1 MKKLILILSLLWLTA
16 CTGIEDGDAIP
27 TVFFPTVE
35 ATPIPNTPI
44 AENPATAV
52 PPTET
57 AMPQPVTA
65 VPPTE
70 TPIPPP
76 ATPVPTEPPAQS
88 GPMRIEFAPE
98 TTSATINGTLAAGQS
113 IEYLAWAAAG
123 QWATVEISSPN
134 NVANFS
140 MVGVKD
146 GQPLKRLENERRFWD
161 GSLPLAQDYLIRV
174 HTLTEADYTLILT
187 IDPLTDLLQPIY
199 PIVDGMTGFLLGGS
213 HNGEWVTDPFVVLK
227 SLQDGERPYQL
238 YANSTFQG
246 TIIGQPPTTPFDGP
260 CGGTPGVPFPPESDL
275 SNMVALAVGWEAAP
289 RQPQLLPLDTDIY
302 QQAVAEFL
310 QTQGIANPEVHLTSL
325 QKIDLEGDGLDE
337 VLITATHLTGLGN
350 GLPTANAGDY
360 SLVLLRK
367 IVHGTLVTIPLE
379 VRLFPEAVELADP
392 VQYNV
397 LGILDLNGDGT
408 LEIVL
413 EGSYYEGRFVTVY
426 ESVPQ
431 AVQAVLT
438 AGCRL

>member
-1 MKKLILILSLLWLTA
+1 MNKLILFLPLLWLSA
-16 CTGIEDGDAIP
+16 CTVPIIEDGDAMP
-27 TVFFPTVE
+27 TVFFPTEE
-35 ATPIPNTPI
+35 ATPVPSTPI
-44 AENPATAV
+44 AENPTTAV

-57 AMPQPVTA
+57 ETAM
-65 VPPTE
+65 
-70 TPIPPP
+70 PPP

-88 GPMRIEFAPE
+88 EPIRIQFAPGA
-98 TTSATINGTLAAGQS
+98 TSATINGTLAAGQS

-161 GSLPLAQDYLIRV
+161 GSLPLAQDYLIRI

-187 IDPLTDLLQPIY
+187 IEPLTDVLQPIY

-213 HNGEWVTDPFVVLK
+213 HNGQWVDPFVAMK

-246 TIIGQPPTTPFDGP
+246 TITGQPPTTPFDGP

-275 SNMVALAVGWEAAP
+275 SGLVALAVGWEAAP

-310 QTQGIANPEVHLTSL
+310 QTQSLANPEVHLTSL

-379 VRLFPEAVELADP
+379 MRLFPETVELADP
-392 VQYNV
+392 VQYSV

-431 AVQAVLT
+431 AVQAVLSV
-438 AGCRL
+438 GCRL